1 PPPCSAAPPSGAV
14 AASNAH
20 SANMDS
26 PHFMVILL
34 FQGRLR
40 VFPVCNHPM
49 ITRILPPNGGHP
61 SEARLFS
68 KESTL

>member
-1 PPPCSAAPPSGAV
+1 
-14 AASNAH
+14 
-20 SANMDS
+20 
-26 PHFMVILL
+26 
-34 FQGRLR
+34 
-40 VFPVCNHPM
+40 M